1 MSGARAT
8 LLPDVALTPWSRT
21 EHEQQTSVIERNT
34 DEDEDDTSGREVVST
49 RRKRE
54 PVRSACANCRKR
66 KTKCSGTW
74 PVCQYCFKSDSQCSW
89 DTTDG
94 LTWTADLK
102 AKVEEAEVR
111 VNDLHVLVEAM
122 RFGTD
127 ESSTML
133 LAQLRIGVDVGEL
146 VQSIRSGSSMAA
158 SKGV

>member
-1 MSGARAT
+1 
-8 LLPDVALTPWSRT
+8 
-21 EHEQQTSVIERNT
+21 
-34 DEDEDDTSGREVVST
+34 
-49 RRKRE
+49 
-54 PVRSACANCRKR
+54 
-66 KTKCSGTW
+66 
-74 PVCQYCFKSDSQCSW
+74 
-89 DTTDG
+89 

>member
-1 MSGARAT
+1 
-8 LLPDVALTPWSRT
+8 
-21 EHEQQTSVIERNT
+21 
-34 DEDEDDTSGREVVST
+34 
-49 RRKRE
+49 
-54 PVRSACANCRKR
+54 
-66 KTKCSGTW
+66 
-74 PVCQYCFKSDSQCSW
+74 
-89 DTTDG
+89 
-94 LTWTADLK
+94 
-102 AKVEEAEVR
+102 VR